1 MPWKEASLMD
11 QRRDFVIHH
20 SRGLWS
26 VTELCERFG
35 VSRKTGYKWIERY
48 ESEGLCGLEDQSRRP
63 HTSPYATPEP
73 VVEALLQLRRRRPKW
88 SAKKLLWQLGQR
100 EPEWLLPAVSTA
112 QAILRRHGLVAP
124 RGRRRRKNSH
134 PGRPRTRSGAPND
147 IWTADF
153 KGEFRT
159 KDGHYCY
166 PLTIV
171 DDYSRF
177 VLACDAFISPSYG
190 ATAAS
195 FRRVFRTYG
204 LPQVIRTD
212 NGVPFAHSFSL
223 ARLSPLA
230 VWWLHLGITPELIEP
245 ARPDQNGRH
254 ERFHKTL
261 KDEATVPPSVSCAA
275 QQRRFARYRRDFN
288 ENRPHEAL
296 GQKPP
301 AQVYEPSKRQ
311 LPRSLPAFSYPAHFE
326 QRKVSC
332 NRSFGWH
339 GRQIPVSSALVGE
352 TLGLEERADGQ
363 WVVYL
368 GPRPIGLLLEKE
380 GRIEDLYDHKTL

>member
-1 MPWKEASLMD
+1 MPWKEASPMD
-11 QRRDFVIHH
+11 QRRDFIAVY

-26 VTELCERFG
+26 VTELCGSFG
-35 VSRKTGYKWIERY
+35 ISRKTGYKWIERY
-48 ESEGLCGLEDQSRRP
+48 ESEGPSGLADRSRRP

-100 EPEWLLPAVSTA
+100 EPEWPLPAVSTA
-112 QAILRRHGLVAP
+112 QAILKRHGLVAP

-134 PGRPRTRSGAPND
+134 PGQPRTRSGAPND

-159 KDGHYCY
+159 GDGQYCY

-177 VLACDAFISPSYG
+177 VLACDAFVSPCHS
-190 ATAAS
+190 ATLAS
-195 FRRVFRTYG
+195 FRRVFRAYG
-204 LPQVIRTD
+204 LPHVIRTD
-212 NGVPFAHSFSL
+212 NGAPFAHSFSL

-230 VWWLHLGITPELIEP
+230 VWWLHLEITPELIEP

-254 ERFHKTL
+254 ERFHRTL
-261 KDEATVPPSVSCAA
+261 KAEATRPPSSSRVE
-275 QQRRFARYRRDFN
+275 QQRRFTRYRRDFN
-288 ENRPHEAL
+288 ERRPHEAL

-301 AQVYEPSKRQ
+301 ASVYEPSKRR
-311 LPRSLPAFSYPAHFE
+311 LPQSLPSFSYPAHFE
-326 QRKVSC
+326 QRKVSG
-332 NRSFGWH
+332 NRYVAFH
-339 GRQIPVSSALVGE
+339 GRHILVSSALVGE

-368 GPRPIGLLLEKE
+368 GPRPIGLLLERE
-380 GRIEDLYDHKTL
+380 GKIEDLYDHKTL